1 MIWNYLSSLNNF
13 SGEKMVEKTVAST
26 SINQVAAGIKRAV
39 EFGILKAGMRA
50 LDWGGGRFD
59 TGIAYLA
66 SNGIECRIV
75 DPYARS
81 FEENQDAIAWALTK
95 EELPDVVFLNNVLCV
110 ILDVEERRKTIFAAW
125 SYVRNGGTLVI
136 SNYAGDG
143 TGVVK
148 GFQNNKP
155 SLAYLE
161 EIMSVLGG
169 GFTMTRKAG
178 ILFFRKVK

>member
-1 MIWNYLSSLNNF
+1 MA
-13 SGEKMVEKTVAST
+13 EKTVAST

-59 TGIAYLA
+59 TGRHYLT
-66 SNGIECRIV
+66 SRGIDCRIF

-81 FEENQDAIAWALTK
+81 FEENQDTIAWALTH

-110 ILDVEERRKTIFAAW
+110 ISNIEERKRTIFAAW

-143 TGVVK
+143 TGVVR

-155 SLAYLE
+155 SLVYLD
-161 EIMSVLGG
+161 EIVSVLGHN
-169 GFTMTRKAG
+169 FEMSRKAG
-178 ILFFRKVK
+178 ILFFKKVK